1 MSGKLLWFAMLMF
14 LSSVFAGER
23 LPVDDTSFNRIP
35 QIMNGMRVNC
45 GIIKGKQFSRI
56 VLIKKEGNPI

>member
-23 LPVDDTSFNRIP
+23 LPVDDTLWYNYRKA
-35 QIMNGMRVNC
+35 VAT
-45 GIIKGKQFSRI
+45 I
-56 VLIKKEGNPI
+56 VLIKKEGIQYEISWH